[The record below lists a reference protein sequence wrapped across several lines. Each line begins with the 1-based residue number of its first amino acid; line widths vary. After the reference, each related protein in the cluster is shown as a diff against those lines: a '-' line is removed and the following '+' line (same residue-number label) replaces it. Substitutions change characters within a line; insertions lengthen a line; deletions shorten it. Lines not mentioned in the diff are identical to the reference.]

1 MFGLVVLRV
10 RFRQQP
16 SDADQNELLV
26 NPVGGTFLVTFLDQD
41 RPYDMIKPDII
52 YGWETEPLMCLD

>member
-26 NPVGGTFLVTFLDQD
+26 NPVGGTRSRGQD